1 MKLFWTCLAID
12 CIAFLVLAGFFLDG
26 LSHGSEDYLNL
37 TLWCVLVGIPGAI
50 LWGGLRLK
58 AKNRP
63 GAATAILALLAV
75 PTILASGWMGLIL
88 LMFAMHPGGHH

>member
-1 MKLFWTCLAID
+1 MKLFWTCFVID
-12 CIAFLVLAGFFLDG
+12 CIAFLVLVGIFLNG
-26 LSHGSEDYLNL
+26 LSYRSEYYLDFIF
-37 TLWCVLVGIPGAI
+37 WCMLIGIPGAI

-88 LMFAMHPGGHH
+88 LMFATHPGGHH